1 MVFLSFKGEYI
12 MKILDSSSLQDTMEE
27 RAKHYKNLRE
37 QFTQLKMAF
46 SEIINL
52 EDFEGKGSEAIKSF
66 YQGQMEVVEAW
77 QRLIDRQIAFV
88 EGVYGKLQDKDL
100 GGNTRVE
107 TDFLENDLAQKE
119 RLADEMVTEQKKAL
133 DDIFREIDDLVS
145 LNSFSRSQFDD
156 LMMDVNK
163 KRTDTLKVIN
173 EVDQELQEEYNSS
186 EGEEGYV
193 IQLFRALLEA
203 TKQGDSITPINF
215 NAEAFH
221 ASEAYQVKSEAEE
234 ITAGYL
240 TYKKEEKE
248 AREIEN
254 RPWYEDLWEGTKT
267 FAGEFSGYYDYM
279 RATEGVDPVTG
290 EKLST
295 TQRVTAGAMALA
307 GFIPVV
313 GWAGR
318 AVKGGKGIYS
328 ATRGISAAEHA
339 MSAYKNVHT
348 FSALEKT
355 EMGIYGLITANGL
368 SEYLTGKDM
377 LGNELTEEQRNAS
390 LAQGIFA
397 GLPFVPSMAR
407 EAYRLGKQA
416 VSASVQIGKQGS
428 EVSRAW
434 LDNLSDQ
441 LNNLGPQLS
450 AAGVNHNVNRILSSE
465 RKLNTSVDKSKEQ
478 YLNMLSG
485 RSSGVSRNSIKI
497 GSEDIAALREKW
509 SVPKTETVAVGKTDV
524 EGLEDLTF
532 VGGSPKVRKEANLPD
547 LDVEM
552 PDRNIK
558 APSNNPLFTRHAEEG
573 VLNEFDAAVMQKGLN
588 PEEVTGT
595 LRLHQSNP
603 SGVCRKCYQGLAN
616 DKVPAGVLKQLSQRY
631 PNLTIIVT
639 SETNEAVK
647 VTGRLELNIRN
658 GKYIE

>member
-1 MVFLSFKGEYI
+1 
-12 MKILDSSSLQDTMEE
+12 MKILNFSSLQDTMEE
-27 RAKHYKNLRE
+27 RAKHYKNLQE
-37 QFTQLKMAF
+37 QFTQLKTTF
-46 SEIINL
+46 SEIVDL
-52 EDFEGKGSEAIKSF
+52 EDFEGQGAVAIKSF
-66 YQGQMEVVEAW
+66 YQGQMDVVEAW
-77 QRLIDRQIAFV
+77 QRLVDRQIAFF
-88 EGVYGKLQDKDL
+88 EGVSGKLQDKEL

-107 TDFLENDLAQKE
+107 TNFLEDDLAQKE

-133 DDIFREIDDLVS
+133 DDIFQEIDDLVS

-163 KRTDTLKVIN
+163 KRTDTLKIIN
-173 EVDQELQEEYNSS
+173 EVDQELKEEYNSS

-193 IQLFRALLEA
+193 IQLFSALLEA
-203 TKQGDSITPINF
+203 TKQGNSITPINF

-267 FAGEFSGYYDYM
+267 FAGEFSGYYDYI
-279 RATEGVDPVTG
+279 RAKEGIDPVTG

-339 MSAYKNVHT
+339 MSTYKNIHT

-407 EAYRLGKQA
+407 EAHRLGKQA
-416 VSASVQIGKQGS
+416 VNASVQIGKHGS

-441 LNNLGPQLS
+441 LNNFGPQLS
-450 AAGVNHNVNRILSSE
+450 AAGVNHNVNRILSSD
-465 RKLNTSVDKSKEQ
+465 RKLNTTIDKSKEQ

-485 RSSGVSRNSIKI
+485 RSSSISSNSIKI
-497 GSEDIAALREKW
+497 GSEDVAALREKW

-547 LDVEM
+547 LDVAM
-552 PDRNIK
+552 PNRNIK

>member
-1 MVFLSFKGEYI
+1 

-27 RAKHYKNLRE
+27 RANHYKNLRE
-37 QFTQLKMAF
+37 QFTQLKTAF

-66 YQGQMEVVEAW
+66 YQGQIEVVEAW
-77 QRLIDRQIAFV
+77 KRLVDRQIAFF
-88 EGVYGKLQDKDL
+88 EGVSGKLQDKEL

-107 TDFLENDLAQKE
+107 TTFLEGDLAQKE

-133 DDIFREIDDLVS
+133 DDIFQEIDDLVS

-156 LMMDVNK
+156 LMMDINK
-163 KRTDTLKVIN
+163 TRTDTLKVIN
-173 EVDQELQEEYNSS
+173 EVDQELKEEYNSS

-193 IQLFRALLEA
+193 IELFSALLEA
-203 TKQGDSITPINF
+203 TKQGNNITPINF

-221 ASEAYQVKSEAEE
+221 ASKAYQVKSEAEE

-240 TYKKEEKE
+240 TYKNEEKE

-267 FAGEFSGYYDYM
+267 FAGEFSGYYDYI
-279 RATEGVDPVTG
+279 RAKEGIDPVTG

-295 TQRVTAGAMALA
+295 TQRVSAGAMALA

-328 ATRGISAAEHA
+328 ATRGISAAEDA

-390 LAQGIFA
+390 LTQGIFA

-416 VSASVQIGKQGS
+416 VSTSVLIGKQGS

-441 LNNLGPQLS
+441 LNNFGPQLS
-450 AAGVNHNVNRILSSE
+450 AAGVNHNVNRILSSD
-465 RKLNTSVDKSKEQ
+465 RKLNTSIDKSKEQ

-532 VGGSPKVRKEANLPD
+532 IGGSPKVRKEANLPD
-547 LDVEM
+547 LDVAM
-552 PDRNIK
+552 PNRNIK
-558 APSNNPLFTRHAEEG
+558 APSNNPLFSRHAEEG

-639 SETNEAVK
+639 SDTNEAVK

>member
-1 MVFLSFKGEYI
+1 

-27 RAKHYKNLRE
+27 RAKHYNNLRE
-37 QFTQLKMAF
+37 QYTQLKTTF
-46 SEIINL
+46 SEIVDL
-52 EDFEGKGSEAIKSF
+52 EDFEGQGAEAIKSF

-77 QRLIDRQIAFV
+77 QRLVDRQIAFF
-88 EGVYGKLQDKDL
+88 EGVSGKLQDKEL

-107 TDFLENDLAQKE
+107 TTFLEGDLAQKE
-119 RLADEMVTEQKKAL
+119 KLADEMVTEQKKAL
-133 DDIFREIDDLVS
+133 DDIFQEIDDLVS

-156 LMMDVNK
+156 LMMDINK
-163 KRTDTLKVIN
+163 TRTDTLKVIN
-173 EVDQELQEEYNSS
+173 EVDQELKEEYNSS

-193 IQLFRALLEA
+193 IELFSALLEA
-203 TKQGDSITPINF
+203 TKQGNNITPINF

-221 ASEAYQVKSEAEE
+221 ASKAYQVKSEAEE

-240 TYKKEEKE
+240 TYKNEEKE

-267 FAGEFSGYYDYM
+267 FAGEFSGYYDYI
-279 RATEGVDPVTG
+279 RAKEGIDPVTG

-377 LGNELTEEQRNAS
+377 LGNELTEEQRHAS

-407 EAYRLGKQA
+407 EATRLGKQA
-416 VSASVQIGKQGS
+416 VNASVQIGKQGS
-428 EVSRAW
+428 GISRAC

-441 LNNLGPQLS
+441 LNNFGPQLS
-450 AAGVNHNVNRILSSE
+450 AAGVNHNVNRILPSD
-465 RKLNTSVDKSKEQ
+465 RKLNTSNDKSKEQ
-478 YLNMLSG
+478 LLSMLSG
-485 RSSGVSRNSIKI
+485 RGSGVSRSAIKI
-497 GSEDIAALREKW
+497 GTEDISALRGKW
-509 SVPKTETVAVGKTDV
+509 NVPKTETVAVGKTDV

-532 VGGSPKVRKEANLPD
+532 VGGSPKVRKEAALPD
-547 LDVEM
+547 LDEAM
-552 PDRNIK
+552 PNRNIK

>member
-1 MVFLSFKGEYI
+1 

-37 QFTQLKMAF
+37 QFTQLKTTF
-46 SEIINL
+46 SEIVDL
-52 EDFEGKGSEAIKSF
+52 EDFEGQGAKAIKSF
-66 YQGQMEVVEAW
+66 YQGQIEVVEVW
-77 QRLIDRQIAFV
+77 KRLVDRQIAFF
-88 EGVYGKLQDKDL
+88 EGVSGKLQDKDL

-107 TDFLENDLAQKE
+107 TNFLEDDLAQKE

-133 DDIFREIDDLVS
+133 DAIFQEIDDLVS
-145 LNSFSRSQFDD
+145 LNSFSRSKFDD
-156 LMMDVNK
+156 LMMNVNK

-173 EVDQELQEEYNSS
+173 EVDQELIEEYNSS

-193 IQLFRALLEA
+193 IQLFSALLEA
-203 TKQGDSITPINF
+203 TKQGYSITPINF

-267 FAGEFSGYYDYM
+267 FAGEFSGYYDYV

-407 EAYRLGKQA
+407 EATRLGKQA
-416 VSASVQIGKQGS
+416 VNASVQIGKQGS
-428 EVSRAW
+428 EISRAW

-441 LNNLGPQLS
+441 LNNFGPQLS
-450 AAGVNHNVNRILSSE
+450 AAGVNQNVNRILPSD
-465 RKLNTSVDKSKEQ
+465 RKLNNSKNKSKEH
-478 YLNMLSG
+478 LLSMLSG
-485 RSSGVSRNSIKI
+485 RSSGISRSSSSIKI
-497 GSEDIAALREKW
+497 GTEDISALREKW
-509 SVPKTETVAVGKTDV
+509 NVPKTETVAVGKTDV

-532 VGGSPKVRKEANLPD
+532 VGGSPKVRKEADLPD
-547 LDVEM
+547 LDEAM
-552 PDRNIK
+552 PNRNIK

-573 VLNEFDAAVMQKGLN
+573 VLNEFDTAVMQKGLN

-631 PNLTIIVT
+631 PNLTIIVI

-647 VTGRLELNIRN
+647 VTGRLEINIRE

>member
-1 MVFLSFKGEYI
+1 

-37 QFTQLKMAF
+37 QFTQLKTTF
-46 SEIINL
+46 SEIVDL
-52 EDFEGKGSEAIKSF
+52 DEFEGQGAEAIKGF

-77 QRLIDRQIAFV
+77 QRLFDRQIAFF
-88 EGVYGKLQDKDL
+88 EGVSGKLQDKDL

-107 TDFLENDLAQKE
+107 TDFLEDDLAQKE
-119 RLADEMVTEQKKAL
+119 KLADEMVTEQKKAL

-156 LMMDVNK
+156 LMMDANK
-163 KRTDTLKVIN
+163 KRMDTLKIIN
-173 EVDQELQEEYNSS
+173 EVDQELKEEYNSS

-193 IQLFRALLEA
+193 IQLFSALLEA

-215 NAEAFH
+215 NAEAFY

-267 FAGEFSGYYDYM
+267 FAGEFSGYYDYV

-295 TQRVTAGAMALA
+295 TQRVTAGALALA

-355 EMGIYGLITANGL
+355 EMGIYGLISANGL

-377 LGNELTEEQRNAS
+377 LGNELTEEQRHAS

-397 GLPFVPSMAR
+397 GLPFVPSMAK
-407 EAYRLGKQA
+407 EASRLGKQA
-416 VSASVQIGKQGS
+416 VNASVQIGKQGS
-428 EVSRAW
+428 GISRAW

-441 LNNLGPQLS
+441 LNNFGPQLS
-450 AAGVNHNVNRILSSE
+450 AAGVNHNVNRILSSD
-465 RKLNTSVDKSKEQ
+465 RKLNTSTDKSKEQ
-478 YLNMLSG
+478 LLSMLSG
-485 RSSGVSRNSIKI
+485 RSSSVSRSSIKI
-497 GSEDIAALREKW
+497 GTEDISALREKW

-524 EGLEDLTF
+524 AGLEDLTF
-532 VGGSPKVRKEANLPD
+532 VGGSPKVRKEADLPD
-547 LDVEM
+547 LDEAM
-552 PDRNIK
+552 PNRNIK

-588 PEEVTGT
+588 PEEVKGT

>member
-1 MVFLSFKGEYI
+1 

-37 QFTQLKMAF
+37 QFTQLKTTF
-46 SEIINL
+46 SEIVDL
-52 EDFEGKGSEAIKSF
+52 DEFEGQGAEAIKGF

-77 QRLIDRQIAFV
+77 QRLFDRQIAFF
-88 EGVYGKLQDKDL
+88 EGVSGKLQDKDL

-107 TDFLENDLAQKE
+107 TDFLEDDLAQKE
-119 RLADEMVTEQKKAL
+119 KLADEMVTEQMKAL

-156 LMMDVNK
+156 LMMDANK

-173 EVDQELQEEYNSS
+173 EVDQELKEEYNSS

-193 IQLFRALLEA
+193 IQLFSALLEA

-215 NAEAFH
+215 NAEAFY

-267 FAGEFSGYYDYM
+267 FAGEFSGYYDYV

-295 TQRVTAGAMALA
+295 TQRVTAGALALA

-355 EMGIYGLITANGL
+355 EMGIYGLISANGL

-377 LGNELTEEQRNAS
+377 LGNELTEEQRHAS

-397 GLPFVPSMAR
+397 GLPFVPSMAK
-407 EAYRLGKQA
+407 EATRLGKQA
-416 VSASVQIGKQGS
+416 VNASVQIGKQGS
-428 EVSRAW
+428 EISRAW

-441 LNNLGPQLS
+441 LNNFGPQLS
-450 AAGVNHNVNRILSSE
+450 AAGVNHNVNRILSSD
-465 RKLNTSVDKSKEQ
+465 RKLNTSTDKSKEQ
-478 YLNMLSG
+478 LLSMLSG
-485 RSSGVSRNSIKI
+485 RSSSVSRSSIKI
-497 GSEDIAALREKW
+497 GTEDISALREKW
-509 SVPKTETVAVGKTDV
+509 NVPKTETVAVGKTDV

-532 VGGSPKVRKEANLPD
+532 VGGSPKVRKEADLPD
-547 LDVEM
+547 LDEAM
-552 PDRNIK
+552 PNRNIK

>member
-1 MVFLSFKGEYI
+1 

-37 QFTQLKMAF
+37 QFTQLKTTF
-46 SEIINL
+46 SEIVDL
-52 EDFEGKGSEAIKSF
+52 DEFKGQGAEAIKGF

-77 QRLIDRQIAFV
+77 QRLFDRQIAFF
-88 EGVYGKLQDKDL
+88 EGVSGKLQDKDL

-107 TDFLENDLAQKE
+107 TDFLEDDLAQKE
-119 RLADEMVTEQKKAL
+119 KLADEMVTEQKKAL

-145 LNSFSRSQFDD
+145 LNSYSRSQFDD
-156 LMMDVNK
+156 LMTDANK

-173 EVDQELQEEYNSS
+173 EVDQELKEEYNSS

-193 IQLFRALLEA
+193 IQLFSALLEA

-215 NAEAFH
+215 NAEAFY

-240 TYKKEEKE
+240 TYKKEEKK

-267 FAGEFSGYYDYM
+267 FAGEFSGYYDYV

-295 TQRVTAGAMALA
+295 TQRVTAGALALA

-318 AVKGGKGIYS
+318 VVKGGKGIYS

-355 EMGIYGLITANGL
+355 EMGIYGLISANGL

-377 LGNELTEEQRNAS
+377 LGNELTEEQRHAS

-397 GLPFVPSMAR
+397 GLPFVPSMAK
-407 EAYRLGKQA
+407 EAARLGKQA
-416 VSASVQIGKQGS
+416 VNASVQIGKQGS
-428 EVSRAW
+428 EISRAW

-441 LNNLGPQLS
+441 LNNFGPQLS
-450 AAGVNHNVNRILSSE
+450 AAGVNHNVNRILSSD
-465 RKLNTSVDKSKEQ
+465 RKLNTSTDKSKEQ
-478 YLNMLSG
+478 LLSMLSG
-485 RSSGVSRNSIKI
+485 RSSSVSRSSIKI
-497 GSEDIAALREKW
+497 GTEDISALREKW

-524 EGLEDLTF
+524 AGLEDLTF
-532 VGGSPKVRKEANLPD
+532 VGGSPKVRKEADLPD
-547 LDVEM
+547 LDEAM
-552 PDRNIK
+552 PNRNIK

>member
-1 MVFLSFKGEYI
+1 

-37 QFTQLKMAF
+37 QFTQLKTTF
-46 SEIINL
+46 SEIVDL
-52 EDFEGKGSEAIKSF
+52 DEFEGQGAEAIKGF

-77 QRLIDRQIAFV
+77 QRLFDRQIAFF
-88 EGVYGKLQDKDL
+88 EGVSGKLQDKDL

-107 TDFLENDLAQKE
+107 TDFLEDDLAQKE
-119 RLADEMVTEQKKAL
+119 KLADEMVTEQKKAL

-145 LNSFSRSQFDD
+145 LNSFSRSQLDD
-156 LMMDVNK
+156 LMMDANK

-173 EVDQELQEEYNSS
+173 EVDQELKEEYNSS

-193 IQLFRALLEA
+193 IQLFSALFEA

-215 NAEAFH
+215 NAEAFY

-267 FAGEFSGYYDYM
+267 FAGEFSGYYDYV

-295 TQRVTAGAMALA
+295 TQRVTAGALALA

-355 EMGIYGLITANGL
+355 EMGIYGLISANGL

-377 LGNELTEEQRNAS
+377 LGNELTEEQRHAS

-397 GLPFVPSMAR
+397 GLPFVPSMAK
-407 EAYRLGKQA
+407 EASRLGKQA
-416 VSASVQIGKQGS
+416 VNASVQIGKQGS
-428 EVSRAW
+428 EISRAW

-441 LNNLGPQLS
+441 LNNFGPQLS
-450 AAGVNHNVNRILSSE
+450 AAGVNHNVNRILSSD
-465 RKLNTSVDKSKEQ
+465 RKLNTSTDKSKEQ
-478 YLNMLSG
+478 LLSMLSG
-485 RSSGVSRNSIKI
+485 RSSSVSRSSIKI
-497 GSEDIAALREKW
+497 GTEDISALREKW

-532 VGGSPKVRKEANLPD
+532 VGGSPKVRKEADLPD
-547 LDVEM
+547 LDEAM
-552 PDRNIK
+552 PNRNIK

>member
-1 MVFLSFKGEYI
+1 

-27 RAKHYKNLRE
+27 RAKHYKNLQE
-37 QFTQLKMAF
+37 QFTQLKTTF
-46 SEIINL
+46 SEIVDL
-52 EDFEGKGSEAIKSF
+52 EDFEGQGAVAIKSF
-66 YQGQMEVVEAW
+66 YQGQMDVVEAW
-77 QRLIDRQIAFV
+77 QRLVDRQIAFF
-88 EGVYGKLQDKDL
+88 EGVSGKLQDKEL

-107 TDFLENDLAQKE
+107 TNFLEDDLAQKE

-133 DDIFREIDDLVS
+133 DDIFQEIDDLVS

-163 KRTDTLKVIN
+163 KRTDTLKIIN
-173 EVDQELQEEYNSS
+173 EVDQELKEEYNSS

-193 IQLFRALLEA
+193 IQLFSALLEA
-203 TKQGDSITPINF
+203 TKQGNSITPINF
-215 NAEAFH
+215 NAEAFY
-221 ASEAYQVKSEAEE
+221 ASEAYQVKSKAEE

-267 FAGEFSGYYDYM
+267 FAGEFSGYYDYI
-279 RATEGVDPVTG
+279 RAKEGVDPVTG

-348 FSALEKT
+348 FSSLEKT

-368 SEYLTGKDM
+368 SEYITGKDM

-397 GLPFVPSMAR
+397 GLPFVPSLAS

-428 EVSRAW
+428 EVSQAW

-441 LNNLGPQLS
+441 LNNFGPQLS
-450 AAGVNHNVNRILSSE
+450 AAGVNHNVNRILSSD

-497 GSEDIAALREKW
+497 GSEDIAALRKKW

-547 LDVEM
+547 LDVAM
-552 PDRNIK
+552 PNRNIK